1 DPSTAIRR
9 AAQSAQRAGQ
19 KRVAH
24 PPLLPGA
31 DRQPPSA
38 RPQTRD
44 TSCPRPRPCER
55 SSLNVD
61 VTICS
66 ARMVSFSRA
75 DVEAIAALAQLELDD
90 AEIDLFGRQLAEI
103 LTYVEQLQRIDTAG
117 VAPTASVV
125 SAHAADRDDVVRPS
139 LDRAEAMANAP
150 DAARQ
155 VGLFRVP
162 R

>member
-1 DPSTAIRR
+1 
-9 AAQSAQRAGQ
+9 
-19 KRVAH
+19 
-24 PPLLPGA
+24 
-31 DRQPPSA
+31 
-38 RPQTRD
+38 
-44 TSCPRPRPCER
+44 
-55 SSLNVD
+55 
-61 VTICS
+61 
-66 ARMVSFSRA
+66 MVSFSRA

-117 VAPTASVV
+117 VAPTASVA

-162 R
+162 RVIG